1 MLNNLSELLALEAAG
16 RYQEALDLIRKNRS
30 EIAKK
35 FPSAK
40 LNIELLEVRLKIRLG
55 ITQQDEPEVA
65 PSLPHAVQVPAKQK
79 HSWSAIITMWKRDDY
94 LQEQLSAIREQSI
107 APEEII
113 IILNENHI
121 PESRIRE
128 IGGSDV
134 KIIRSDINSLYSRW
148 AIAYIAQ
155 GEYVSVFDD
164 DVIPGEH
171 WIANAIRACS
181 GYNALVGPSGR
192 IYNPKGKNGYFK
204 LVEPVADP
212 EDEDTLACA
221 ETDVYCDWVCNSYLF
236 KREWVGHVLSRI
248 RYQDSF
254 KTFDDIQL
262 AASLF
267 LSAGIRC
274 VTPMQPL
281 FDARLHGSLKKE
293 YGNDAHAIW
302 RTNSDSHFAERKNYI
317 EWLIANGYVP
327 VQSRDE
333 LFRFHLIV
341 PFGERAYLERCL
353 LSIKGQRY
361 QNFTCTLIDDCHDGG
376 DSMDMLRRLVLHDT
390 RYRYIKTKEKSYPLR
405 SREMATDML
414 AANLADVV
422 VHVDGDDWLP
432 YPDVLTRLNRIYRK
446 CGVLATYGNA
456 VGLEDYGDN
465 NFSGYVRYRMS
476 RRWNVAQ
483 KDSKAKILPFRKIEE
498 SELVGGWR
506 DAPWCGMHLRT
517 FQFSKWVGL
526 NRKTFRDRDGRY
538 LRVCT
543 DAAILIPVLE
553 SCQFQSIVFVPE
565 LGYVYQNAM
574 NTIHAKNEITPE
586 EKQRALATVNGAA
599 MAPNHQ
605 AVSEALINGVPP
617 VMTMDANVLQD
628 MRGPADKYN
637 TQFGLLHGKKRGSI
651 VTIVTPD
658 YIADAIVCLMS
669 YLCHVDD
676 ACRAYVF
683 VATDNK
689 FELSI
694 CADLLKGSELTMLE
708 PAALQHTGMQSRR
721 LIEKYKIDSDQYRW
735 AMKPVVLL
743 ELLKR
748 GEDAALFLDPDTYTV
763 SNITDVH
770 RRWTQHPISVFPH
783 FRDPDSDYL
792 RGVLYKDGFFNGG
805 MLAATPDGIP
815 HLNRLFERCLH
826 EMVKAPARNRWD
838 DQKYFD
844 IFTLEVEGLY
854 VNLDRGIDYNPW
866 NYERV
871 EGLVAPS
878 QRSVLLGSGYFA
890 RLWHVATM
898 LVKHSIA
905 LEQKKYAV
913 YRPLVAIYFLSL
925 LYVMVLVLAR
935 IAENDSGSEDKSLRL
950 VQRYEDIE
958 KNLNSLLA
966 PAQVE
971 PLRRLLEMAR
981 QTSKR
986 GMQAFL
992 ELWADSILKSVCY
1005 DNFDLLARILENIFP
1020 GQDGMAGI
1028 GQRLRQQ
1035 DLRYAADKVLA
1046 SPRMTRAEVQ
1056 AWLAGSDGE
1065 PIARRLEI
1073 LQASNMTYGEAE
1085 VGV

>member
-1 MLNNLSELLALEAAG
+1 MPNSLSELLALEASG
-16 RYQEALDLIRKNRS
+16 RRHEALDLIRKNRS
-30 EIAKK
+30 EIAKN
-35 FPSAK
+35 FPTAR
-40 LNIELLEVRLKIRLG
+40 LNIELLEARLRVRLG
-55 ITQQDEPEVA
+55 ITQKDNSEA
-65 PSLPHAVQVPAKQK
+65 TPSLPHAAPPPSKK
-79 HSWSAIITMWKRDDY
+79 NNSWSAIITMWKRHDY
-94 LQEQLSAIREQSI
+94 LQEQLSAIRGQSI
-107 APEEII
+107 SPEEII
-113 IILNENHI
+113 IILNEDYI
-121 PESRIRE
+121 SESKVRE
-128 IGGSDV
+128 IGGKDIL
-134 KIIRSDINSLYSRW
+134 IIRSDINSLYSRW
-148 AIAYIAQ
+148 AIAYIAK
-155 GEYVSVFDD
+155 GEYVCVFDD
-164 DVIPGEH
+164 DVIPGEY

-181 GYNALVGPSGR
+181 DYNALVGPSGR
-192 IYNPKGKNGYFK
+192 IYNSKGKNGYFK
-204 LVEPVADP
+204 LVEPVAAP

-236 KREWVGHVLSRI
+236 KREWVGHALGSI
-248 RYQDSF
+248 RHKDSF

-267 LSAGIRC
+267 LGAGIRC

-293 YGNDAHAIW
+293 YGNDTHAIW
-302 RTNSDSHFAERKNYI
+302 KTRSDNHFAERKNYI

-327 VQSRDE
+327 VQMRDE

-361 QNFTCTLIDDCHDGG
+361 QNITCTLIDDCHDGG

-390 RYRYIKTKEKSYPLR
+390 RFRYIKTKEKSYPLR
-405 SREMATDML
+405 AREMATDML

-446 CGVLATYGNA
+446 GGVLATYGNT

-465 NFSGYVRYRMS
+465 NFSGYVHYKMS
-476 RRWNVAQ
+476 RRWNAAQ
-483 KDSKAKILPFRKIEE
+483 KDNNAKIFPFRKIEE
-498 SELVGGWR
+498 SELADGWQ

-517 FQFSKWVGL
+517 FQFSKWIGL

-543 DAAILIPVLE
+543 DAAILIPLLE

-574 NTIHAKNEITPE
+574 NTIHAKNEITPQ
-586 EKQRALATVNGAA
+586 EKQQALAAVSGAA

-605 AVSEALINGVPP
+605 AVSDALINGVQP
-617 VMTMDANVLQD
+617 VMTMDATVLQD
-628 MRGPADKYN
+628 MLGPADKYN
-637 TQFGLLHGKKRGSI
+637 ARSGLLHGKKRGSI
-651 VTIVTPD
+651 VTIVTPN
-658 YIADAIVCLMS
+658 YIADAIVCLIS
-669 YLCHVDD
+669 YLCNVDD
-676 ACRAYVF
+676 PCRAYVF

-689 FELSI
+689 FELST
-694 CADLLKGSELTMLE
+694 CADLLKGSELTMLD
-708 PAALQHTGMQSRR
+708 PTTLQHTGAQSRR
-721 LIEKYKIDSDQYRW
+721 LIEKYKINSDQYRW

-763 SNITDVH
+763 SDITDVH
-770 RRWTQHPISVFPH
+770 RRCTQHPISVFPH

-826 EMVKAPARNRWD
+826 EMAKDPARNRWD

-844 IFTLEVEGLY
+844 IFTLEVEGLH
-854 VNLDRGIDYNPW
+854 VNFDRGIDYNPW

-878 QRSVLLGSGYFA
+878 QRSILLGSGYFA
-890 RLWHVATM
+890 RHWHVATM
-898 LVKHSIA
+898 LVKHSIE
-905 LEQKKYAV
+905 LSQKKYAV

-935 IAENDSGSEDKSLRL
+935 IAENGSRSEDKSLHL
-950 VQRYEDIE
+950 VQRYEGIE

-966 PAQVE
+966 PVQVE
-971 PLRRLLEMAR
+971 PLRGLLEMAL
-981 QTSKR
+981 QADKR
-986 GMQAFL
+986 GMQTFL
-992 ELWADSILKSVCY
+992 DRWTDSILKSICY
-1005 DNFDLLARILENIFP
+1005 DNFDLLARILKNIFP
-1020 GQDGMAGI
+1020 DQDAVSDI
-1028 GQRLRQQ
+1028 GQRLRKQ
-1035 DLRYAADKVLA
+1035 DLRYATDKVVA
-1046 SPRMTRAEVQ
+1046 SPEMTRTEVQ
-1056 AWLAGSDGE
+1056 EWFAGSDGSL
-1065 PIARRLEI
+1065 IQKRLEI
-1073 LQASNMTYGEAE
+1073 LRASNSSY
-1085 VGV
+1085 